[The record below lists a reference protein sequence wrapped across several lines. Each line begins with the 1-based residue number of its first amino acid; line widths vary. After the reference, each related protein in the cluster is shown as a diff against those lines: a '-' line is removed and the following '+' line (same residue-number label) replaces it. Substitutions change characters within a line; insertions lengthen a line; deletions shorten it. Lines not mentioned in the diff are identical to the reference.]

1 MDGSKIKI
9 NKKHGYYEV
18 TPKPSEKELQE
29 YYENKYYQEQ
39 KATYVKHYE
48 DAELSYFYNKIDQ
61 KFHVINKLL
70 SLGNNKSLLDIGCG
84 EGFTLNYYKQ
94 KFWNVTGIDFS
105 DFGLK
110 TNNPDLLPNLKQ
122 GNIFKEITKLVNLKI
137 KYDVVWLDN
146 VLEHVIQPEDL
157 IQQCYKITKN
167 GGALVIEVP
176 NDYSDFQKELLETK
190 KIEKKY
196 WEALP
201 DHLTYFSSKSLQN
214 ICEYIGWKTVKIIS
228 DFPIEWFLSNKN
240 SNYVN
245 NNNTGKEAHNSR
257 VFVENFIHNN
267 QKNNMDNIINFYESM
282 AKIGQG
288 RQIIGFFIKNEI

>member
-18 TPKPSEKELQE
+18 TPKPSEKELKE
-29 YYENKYYQEQ
+29 YYENKYYQEE

-70 SLGNNKSLLDIGCG
+70 SSGNNKSLLDVGCG

-110 TNNPDLLPNLKQ
+110 TNNPDLLSNLKQ
-122 GNIFKEITKLVNLKI
+122 GNIFKEIIKLVNLKI

-146 VLEHVIQPEDL
+146 VLEHVIDPEDL
-157 IQQCYKITKN
+157 IQQCYKLTKN

-190 KIEKKY
+190 KIEK
-196 WEALP
+196 
-201 DHLTYFSSKSLQN
+201 N
-214 ICEYIGWKTVKIIS
+214 I
-228 DFPIEWFLSNKN
+228 
-240 SNYVN
+240 
-245 NNNTGKEAHNSR
+245 GKHSPT
-257 VFVENFIHNN
+257 I
-267 QKNNMDNIINFYESM
+267 
-282 AKIGQG
+282 
-288 RQIIGFFIKNEI
+288 